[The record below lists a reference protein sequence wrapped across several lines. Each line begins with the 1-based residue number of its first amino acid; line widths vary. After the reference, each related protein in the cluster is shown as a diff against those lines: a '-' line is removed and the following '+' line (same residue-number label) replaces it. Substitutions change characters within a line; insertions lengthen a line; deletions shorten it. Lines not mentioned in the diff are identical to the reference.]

1 MSNYTIPPRS
11 KPSDLTKGRI
21 TQDEIIALQIAN
33 DANIANAR
41 KAFQRGEVQQLSP
54 IEASSP
60 QELLADDAQQEASA
74 MANLKRLGFRDAEA
88 STIITAMRDNP
99 ALSFTSF
106 NTNFPSIED
115 DIRKRFNVKLITP
128 SFFLEYLNQ
137 FSSDLDTATGVN
149 VGRVFNANTGSRL
162 NHLVNTVA
170 ELRQVLPTRDDL
182 GVVYNLVRRN
192 GILMG
197 QIGDDTVDRL
207 RRIEQAIPAP
217 VDYQRIE
224 ALGNVDRQRII
235 AELQNNL
242 GNLPSRADFAQ
253 LVDGLNRGSA
263 DARQRLEAL
272 ANSIDDQTLEL
283 MDELRREIQA
293 TEQTIKRG
301 MRRGER
307 VEPEEEAPSG
317 MGGGRRVPSLVSE
330 MTVTTAETSSTLGSA
345 LSLERATLAE
355 IKSTLRANPDLAR
368 RLRDL
373 QSRDD
378 VPLDIDRLQKKPT
391 GAGYQG
397 DKVWIGDTNLEEIFK
412 AKFGRGMFKPVVNK
426 KVSKVKVGKGIA
438 VKETPSYVEYGK
450 YAIHMPQLESQ
461 DILNVKY
468 KSLGQIPKFKP
479 LPVSDIFRDFL
490 IDLVENGK
498 PNARV
503 YSQISP
509 DERKFFE
516 EMSMGAGVWTGL
528 GLKRTTTS
536 SDEEE
541 AKRFELLKGEYM
553 AGNNN
558 PKVISELRR
567 LIVKMMN
574 DGRIRKSQGVDLLM
588 ELSI

>member
-1 MSNYTIPPRS
+1 MPNYTIPPRS

-41 KAFQRGEVQQLSP
+41 KSFQRGEVQQLSP

-74 MANLKRLGFRDAEA
+74 MTNLKRLGFRDAEA

-137 FSSDLDTATGVN
+137 FSSDLDTAIGVN
-149 VGRVFNANTGSRL
+149 VGRVFNAGVGSKL

-170 ELRQVLPTRDDL
+170 ELRQVIPTRDDV
-182 GVVYNLVRRN
+182 GVVYDLVRRN

-224 ALGNVDRQRII
+224 ALGAVDRQRII

-293 TEQTIKRG
+293 TEQSIKRG
-301 MRRGER
+301 MRRGA
-307 VEPEEEAPSG
+307 EEEEPSG
-317 MGGGRRVPSLVSE
+317 MGGARRVPSLVSE
-330 MTVTTAETSSTLGSA
+330 MTGTTAESSSTLGSA
-345 LSLERATLAE
+345 LSLEKATLAE

-373 QSRDD
+373 QSRDN
-378 VPLDIDRLQKKPT
+378 VPLNIERLQKKPT

-412 AKFGRGMFKPVVNK
+412 AKFGRGMMGRSVHIKTRSNRL
-426 KVSKVKVGKGIA
+426 KVGRGIA
-438 VKETPSYVEYGK
+438 VRETPSYREYGK

-479 LPVSDIFRDFL
+479 IAVSDIFRDFL

-503 YSQISP
+503 YTQISP
-509 DERKFFE
+509 QERKFFE

-536 SDEEE
+536 TDEEE